1 MGQQIWMALQQSVSR
16 VLLKLATFLP
26 GLLAFLLAVLVLGA
40 LGILASWV
48 LRGILKRIRFDER
61 LARENTAAVSDWS
74 PGHSPTLLV
83 GRIVFW
89 AFVILGISIGVSAF
103 DTAFSANARV
113 SVIFLPFLTRCIGAI
128 IIMCVGNLVA
138 RFLERSVL
146 IGSVNAR
153 LQYARFL
160 SLGIKW
166 LVLVLTAAMA
176 LGHLQIGGAIVD
188 LAFGILFGGIVLTLA
203 LAVGL
208 GSRDI
213 VSRSLERNADR
224 LPDLE
229 PVPEPTQGDS
239 LRHF

>member
-1 MGQQIWMALQQSVSR
+1 MGQQIWMALQQSASR
-16 VLLKLATFLP
+16 VLLQLATFLP
-26 GLLAFLLAVLVLGA
+26 GLLAFLLAVVVLGA
-40 LGILASWV
+40 FGLLVSKLLRAILTRV
-48 LRGILKRIRFDER
+48 RFDER

-83 GRIVFW
+83 GRLVFW

-113 SVIFLPFLTRCIGAI
+113 SLIFLPFLTRSIGAI
-128 IIMCVGNLVA
+128 IILFVGNLVA
-138 RFLERSVL
+138 KYLERSVL
-146 IGSVNAR
+146 IGGVNAR
-153 LQYARFL
+153 LQYARML

-166 LVLVLTAAMA
+166 LVLVLTTAMA

-213 VSRSLERNADR
+213 VSRSLERNVDR

-229 PVPEPTQGDS
+229 PTPAPKEPES